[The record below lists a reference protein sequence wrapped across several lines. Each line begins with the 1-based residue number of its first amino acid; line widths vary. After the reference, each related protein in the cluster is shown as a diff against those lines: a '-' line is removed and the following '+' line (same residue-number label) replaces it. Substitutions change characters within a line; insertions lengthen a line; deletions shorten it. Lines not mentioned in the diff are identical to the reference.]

1 MNKPYMHA
9 IGFTKTGGPQVLEL
23 LTLPLPKLEPY
34 EVLVE
39 VMAVG
44 INPVDCKVRKN
55 ATKASETNPIIPGY
69 DAAGVIVAVG
79 SDVTKFDMGDEVFYA
94 GNLKK
99 QGTYAPYHAIDSRVI
114 ARRPTL
120 LSYSEAAGIP
130 LNAITAWEALID
142 RMKIPE
148 DPTENEGKTIL
159 ITSGA
164 GGVGS
169 IAIQIAKKILG
180 LKVIASASRED
191 TYDWIKKCGAD
202 CIINNNNPVSDEL
215 EKVGVWQVD
224 YVLHCYELESSNFKH
239 FSDIIKPFGVIC
251 VVTTRVQEDEINLFN
266 KNVNLIYEIMFE
278 RVMNGV
284 ELERQGEILKII
296 ANLLDQK
303 ILFTTVSETKVFN
316 LNNIREAH
324 ERLEK
329 GEIVG
334 KIVMDQVDLL

>member
-1 MNKPYMHA
+1 MHA
-9 IGFTKTGGPQVLEL
+9 IGFTHTGGPQVFEL
-23 LTLPLPKLEPY
+23 LTLPIPKLEPY

-39 VMAVG
+39 VMAIG
-44 INPVDCKVRKN
+44 INPVDCKVRKH
-55 ATKASETNPIIPGY
+55 ATKVSETNPIVPGY
-69 DAAGVIVAVG
+69 DAAGVIVAIG
-79 SDVTKFDMGDEVFYA
+79 SDVTKFDIGDEVYYA
-94 GNLKK
+94 GNLRK

-130 LNAITAWEALID
+130 LDAISAWEALID

-159 ITSGA
+159 ITAGA
-164 GGVGS
+164 GGIGS

-191 TYDWIKKCGAD
+191 THDWIKKCGAD
-202 CIINNNNPVSDEL
+202 SVINSHNPVSDEL
-215 EKVGVWQVD
+215 DKVGVWQVD
-224 YVLHCYELESSNFKH
+224 YILHCNEQETENFKH
-239 FSDIIKPFGVIC
+239 FRDIIKPFGVIG

-266 KNVNLIYEIMFE
+266 KNVKLLYEIMFE
-278 RVMNGV
+278 KVLNGV

-303 ILFTTVSETKVFN
+303 ILFTTVRETKVFN
-316 LNNIREAH
+316 LNNVKEAH

-329 GEIVG
+329 GEVIG